1 MQITPWLIYWIDVI
15 HSICVLGNILVAVG
29 LVLLSAACM
38 AQIDPKNTNGT
49 VNEVWKVLLCLL
61 GVGAAI
67 CVFVPS
73 KTVMMQMLILPP
85 VVNNEQVQQL
95 PSNVLE
101 YVNNWLEEANAELK
115 EKKK

>member
-15 HSICVLGNILVAVG
+15 HSICVLGNIMLFFSLVLFITVGITGSKEEKFAVG
-29 LVLLSAACM
+29 KLVMLLVG
-38 AQIDPKNTNGT
+38 I
-49 VNEVWKVLLCLL
+49 
-61 GVGAAI
+61 GAAI
-67 CVFVPS
+67 CIFVPS

-101 YVNNWLEEANAELK
+101 YVNNWLEEVNAELK
-115 EKKK
+115 EKKE

>member
-15 HSICVLGNILVAVG
+15 HSICVLGNLMLGASFVLFIMSGPFGASLPEDKKPAVAKWILWMLCVG
-29 LVLLSAACM
+29 
-38 AQIDPKNTNGT
+38 TF
-49 VNEVWKVLLCLL
+49 
-61 GVGAAI
+61 I
-67 CVFVPS
+67 CIFVPS

>member
-15 HSICVLGNILVAVG
+15 HSICTLGNVLVFG
-29 LVLLSAACM
+29 SVLLIGLSGLIYDGKPTA
-38 AQIDPKNTNGT
+38 
-49 VNEVWKVLLCLL
+49 EWKKAVTFLLWPLCI
-61 GVGAAI
+61 GAVI
-67 CVFVPS
+67 CIFVPS

-85 VVNNEQVQQL
+85 VVTSEQVQEL

-101 YVNNWLEEANAELK
+101 YVNNWLEEANAELR

>member
-15 HSICVLGNILVAVG
+15 HSICVLGNIMLFCSLALFIMVGITGTKEEKYAVG
-29 LVLLSAACM
+29 KLIVWLVG
-38 AQIDPKNTNGT
+38 I
-49 VNEVWKVLLCLL
+49 
-61 GVGAAI
+61 GAVI
-67 CVFVPS
+67 CIFVPS

-85 VVNNEQVQQL
+85 VVNNEQVQEL
-95 PSNVLE
+95 PSNVME

>member
-15 HSICVLGNILVAVG
+15 HSICVLGNLMLGASIVLFISVGITGTREEKYAVG
-29 LVLLSAACM
+29 KLIVWLVS
-38 AQIDPKNTNGT
+38 I
-49 VNEVWKVLLCLL
+49 
-61 GVGAAI
+61 GALI
-67 CVFVPS
+67 CIFVPS

-85 VVNNEQVQQL
+85 VVNNEQVQEL

>member
-15 HSICVLGNILVAVG
+15 HSICVLGNIMLFGSLIFIAVSG
-29 LVLLSAACM
+29 FVYDGKPTAEWKKAVTFLLW
-38 AQIDPKNTNGT
+38 P
-49 VNEVWKVLLCLL
+49 LCI
-61 GVGAAI
+61 GVVI

-115 EKKK
+115 EKKE

>member
-15 HSICVLGNILVAVG
+15 HSICVLGNIMVFVSLVFIAVSG
-29 LVLLSAACM
+29 FVYDGKSAA
-38 AQIDPKNTNGT
+38 
-49 VNEVWKVLLCLL
+49 EWKKAVTFLLWPLCI
-61 GVGAAI
+61 GVVI

-85 VVNNEQVQQL
+85 VVNNEQVQEL

-101 YVNNWLEEANAELK
+101 YVNNWLEEANKELK
-115 EKKK
+115 EKKE